1 MDGLLTSNHP
11 LAALK
16 VMILEKKQTNQKTMS
31 LLSCGV
37 SLFSLDFLLG
47 NGKTLSRL
55 SSLTAI
61 SLYVG
66 FPPSVSNIIYLRN
79 QILLTAL
86 PGSV

>member
-11 LAALK
+11 LAALR
-16 VMILEKKQTNQKTMS
+16 MTILEKTNNPENNES
-31 LLSCGV
+31 SVLWGL
-37 SLFSLDFLLG
+37 SLFPGSAPGQWKD
-47 NGKTLSRL
+47 
-55 SSLTAI
+55 SLTAI

-66 FPPSVSNIIYLRN
+66 FPPLVCNIIYLRN